1 MHQPLPEDLMRALQ
15 SVVLDK
21 QTHVIDTP
29 DGSACML
36 PLEDY
41 IQLMEMKGTLAS
53 IMDRAKAGDILAI
66 QYILEQFSTW
76 LLEDMGSK
84 YTRGDTDA

>member
-1 MHQPLPEDLMRALQ
+1 MQQPLAEDLVRALQ
-15 SVVLDK
+15 SVVLDR

-29 DGSACML
+29 DGSACMM

-41 IQLMEMKGTLAS
+41 IRLVEMKGTLAS
-53 IMDRAKAGDILAI
+53 VMEQAKAGDILAI
-66 QYILEQFSTW
+66 QYLLEQFSTW

-84 YTRGDTDA
+84 YTRGDTNA